1 MQFHIEDNRISMAK
15 CDNLSTEMHVHELS
29 IVLLFDKIY
38 NYSNQY
44 YKSKIYAW
52 RPYILLILHLAIY
65 RYDIKL

>member
-38 NYSNQY
+38 NYSNQ
-44 YKSKIYAW
+44 
-52 RPYILLILHLAIY
+52 
-65 RYDIKL
+65 